1 MVKII
6 IRKKRNFDIK
16 FNDEKKQFTFDE
28 MMEISNQSIKAN
40 KKMLDKLA
48 EDD

>member
-1 MVKII
+1 L
-6 IRKKRNFDIK
+6 KKRNKKTFNLS

-28 MMEISNQSIKAN
+28 MMEISNDSMKAN